1 MQQPQS
7 WSALAKRLPRLVS
20 AAPLLAALASC
31 HSEPAIPEINYLCG
45 NQPLPEEAPGA
56 ARCGANDPDLPPE
69 PYGAGANWPPPD
81 PTDPAC
87 ILKATRV
94 TPPDGQVLDEPTG
107 DIDTLDTQRI
117 NDALVHCKNG
127 VIKLAADGDKN
138 AFLSGNLRVDS
149 VILWIDKGVTLFMTR
164 NPDLMQKTG
173 NCGVIGINDSGACTE
188 FITVRGISPGII
200 GEGTID
206 GQGGEPLV
214 GRPYSWWNMS
224 YALREIDGSIGNP
237 TMINTVNTTT
247 GFLLY
252 KITLHNSAKFHVKLT
267 SFPNEGPDGPNGP
280 TCTSPGK
287 GFIVWGVTVL
297 TPSKWFNSR
306 GEQLTPSWAR
316 NTDGIDPGANNI
328 AYCGVIAC
336 STISTGD
343 DQIAIKGGHWVE
355 SLVIANMHF
364 GTGHGMSIG
373 SETYGIYT
381 SPMPYSVVHRGVQNV
396 KVKNLTIDADSRAVG
411 HEAHGA
417 DFNGIRVKS
426 DTSRGGLVK
435 NISYEGVCL
444 RDMVN
449 AILVSTAYNPLF
461 AGDYVPEF
469 KELTFRDIRHV
480 TCMALNPPVVTLEGF
495 NETLPAGPITLDNV
509 VIENLGPLGVTSQFA
524 SVVMGPRDSNFHP
537 GGSTVSV
544 DNQVT
549 TGSQPRDCVFPVL
562 PAPVEPA
569 GWQH

>member
-31 HSEPAIPEINYLCG
+31 HDEPPIPEISYLCG

-107 DIDTLDTQRI
+107 DVDTLDTQRI

-127 VIKLAADGDKN
+127 IIKLAADGDNN
-138 AFLSGNLRVDS
+138 AFLAGNLRIDS
-149 VILWIDKGVTLFMTR
+149 ATLWVDKGVTLFMTR

-252 KITLHNSAKFHVKLT
+252 KITLHNSSKFHVKLT
-267 SFPNEGPDGPNGP
+267 SFPNAGPDSGCP
-280 TCTSPGK
+280 TPGA

-297 TPSKWFNSR
+297 TPLYWLF
-306 GEQLTPSWAR
+306 
-316 NTDGIDPGANNI
+316 DI
-328 AYCGVIAC
+328 
-336 STISTGD
+336 TGRRYQAPVD
-343 DQIAIKGGHWVE
+343 YPHFFFGFVSVAMAWQIAF
-355 SLVIANMHF
+355 LVI
-364 GTGHGMSIG
+364 G
-373 SETYGIYT
+373 SDPARFRPLMIPSMIEKAGFIVTLAVLYGRARI
-381 SPMPYSVVHRGVQNV
+381 PA
-396 KVKNLTIDADSRAVG
+396 LDASA
-411 HEAHGA
+411 
-417 DFNGIRVKS
+417 GIP
-426 DTSRGGLVK
+426 DLVL
-435 NISYEGVCL
+435 CL
-444 RDMVN
+444 
-449 AILVSTAYNPLF
+449 LF
-461 AGDYVPEF
+461 AAAFVRTRP
-469 KELTFRDIRHV
+469 
-480 TCMALNPPVVTLEGF
+480 
-495 NETLPAGPITLDNV
+495 
-509 VIENLGPLGVTSQFA
+509 
-524 SVVMGPRDSNFHP
+524 SNRP
-537 GGSTVSV
+537 G
-544 DNQVT
+544 
-549 TGSQPRDCVFPVL
+549 
-562 PAPVEPA
+562 
-569 GWQH
+569 